1 MEIEHGG
8 SFSRHTHPR
17 AYLVEI
23 SMFAAQVSSKIQ
35 IGNNLKQKEIKQ
47 TCNIEARAEIRQ
59 QGSNKDKG
67 YHKTGCKNSFDGLL
81 IYIQ

>member
-47 TCNIEARAEIRQ
+47 TCNIEARAEIVLMDCSYI
-59 QGSNKDKG
+59 SN
-67 YHKTGCKNSFDGLL
+67 SLVA
-81 IYIQ
+81 IA